1 MFNMRFFD
9 THRPW
14 EDWFGMLTGLVIALS
29 PWLAGEHDKALAIA
43 NALIAGGLVFFLAQ
57 LEYVVLRRWEEVAEA
72 GLGVW
77 LAMSPYVFGYAGG
90 GTLRFW
96 HSTLAGIVILL
107 AALELYQDWEVSDEE
122 LEHQSR
128 VKR

>member
-9 THRPW
+9 NHRPW
-14 EDWFGMLTGLVIALS
+14 EDWLGMLAGLVIALS
-29 PWLAGEHDKALAIA
+29 PWLAGEHDKAVAVA
-43 NALIAGGLVFFLAQ
+43 NALAAGARVFFLAQ

-72 GLGVW
+72 MLGVW
-77 LAMSPYVFGYAGG
+77 LAMSPYVFGYSGD

-96 HSTLAGIVILL
+96 HSTLAGVIILL

-122 LEHQSR
+122 LAAR

>member
-1 MFNMRFFD
+1 MFDMRFFD
-9 THRPW
+9 NHRPW
-14 EDWFGMLTGLVIALS
+14 EDWLGMLAGLVIAAS
-29 PWLAGEHDKALAIA
+29 PWLAGEHDAVLTVA
-43 NALIAGGLVFFLAQ
+43 NALIVGGLVCFLAQ

-72 GLGVW
+72 MLGVW
-77 LAMSPYVFGYAGG
+77 LAMSPYVFGYAGD

-96 HSTLAGIVILL
+96 HSTLAGVVILL

-122 LEHQSR
+122 LAAR